1 MSFAQLSILETG
13 VALRRGDFTARELT
27 EATLSAID
35 ASNDT
40 LHAFI
45 RVLPD
50 LALAQAAQ
58 ADRDF
63 AAGIDRGPMQGIP
76 FAVKDLFDIKGIE
89 TTCHSRRGPGLA
101 DANAAVIDRLLA
113 SGAVAVAKTATFE
126 FATYGPDAALPYPLA
141 RNPWN
146 LDHFTGGSS
155 SGSAVAIAGGLVRM
169 ALGTDTG
176 GSIRT
181 PSSWSGTVGIKPTF
195 GRVSRRGCF
204 PLSWSL
210 DHVGPLARS
219 VEDAAIS
226 LQVMAGHDALDSD
239 CSARAVADYAALL
252 GRDLAGMR
260 IGLARR
266 LLQTATG
273 DVVAGVERAAVLLQ
287 GAGAEVIEV
296 DTPDLGDFGA
306 VVRALL
312 LTEGHHIHAATMRAH
327 YNDLGPMMARRIA
340 LGAGYSA
347 LDYLAVQKLRRMLAE
362 AVSTALSACDVLLC
376 ATTPRVAPHKS
387 ADPNPFDPAGPSMT
401 NPFNVTGNPAISVPI
416 GLDAAGLPLAVQLVG
431 RLFDEPRLLQVAQVV
446 ERASGWAVQAL
457 PDWRAQAEQ
466 EEERV

>member
-1 MSFAQLSILETG
+1 MSFAQLSIRQIG
-13 VALRRGDFTARELT
+13 VALRRREFTARELA

-35 ASNDT
+35 ASNGT
-40 LHAFI
+40 LPAFI
-45 RVLPD
+45 RPLPAQ
-50 LALAQAAQ
+50 ALAQADQ
-58 ADRDF
+58 VDRDF
-63 AAGIDRGPMQGIP
+63 AAGIDRSAMQGVP
-76 FAVKDLFDIKGIE
+76 FGIKDLFDIEGVE
-89 TTCHSRRGPGLA
+89 TTCQSNRGPGLA
-101 DANAAVIDRLLA
+101 NSNAEVISRLLA
-113 SGAVAVAKTATFE
+113 CGAVPVGKTATFE
-126 FATYGPDAALPYPLA
+126 FATYGPDAALSYPLA

-155 SGSAVAIAGGLVRM
+155 SGSAAAIAGGMLRM

-226 LQVMAGHDALDSD
+226 LKAMAGHDPLDTD
-239 CSARAVADYAALL
+239 CSARAVADYTSLL
-252 GRDLAGMR
+252 GRDLVGLR
-260 IGLARR
+260 IGIARR
-266 LLQTATG
+266 LLQTAS
-273 DVVAGVERAAVLLQ
+273 DEVVAGVDRVAGLLQ
-287 GAGAEVIEV
+287 QTGAEIVEV
-296 DTPDLGDFGA
+296 ETPALQDFGA

-312 LTEGHHIHAATMRAH
+312 LTEGHHIHATNMREH
-327 YNDLGPMMARRIA
+327 YGDLGPIMARRIA
-340 LGAGYSA
+340 LAASYSA

-362 AVSTALSACDVLLC
+362 AVSAAFSVCDVMLC

-387 ADPNPFDPAGPSMT
+387 ANPNPFDPDGPSMT

-416 GLDAAGLPLAVQLVG
+416 GLNAAGLPLAVQLVG
-431 RLFDEPRLLQVAQVV
+431 RLFDEARLLQVAQVV
-446 ERASGWAVQAL
+446 EQASGWAAQAL
-457 PDWRAQAEQ
+457 PDWRAQAV
-466 EEERV
+466 EEDQI